1 MSRLAAKPLKIV
13 SLMLR
18 TALFSAMLAAPV
30 LAVPAFGDARGTQI
44 EAPAMKKKGAGFVI
58 LVSLQRR

>member
-1 MSRLAAKPLKIV
+1 MSRLAAKPLRIV

-18 TALFSAMLAAPV
+18 TALFTAMLAAPV
-30 LAVPAFGDARGTQI
+30 LAVPAFGDAHGTQI
-44 EAPAMKKKGAGFVI
+44 DAPSMKKKGAGLVI

>member
-1 MSRLAAKPLKIV
+1 MFRLAAKPLKIA

-18 TALFSAMLAAPV
+18 TALFSAVLAAPV
-30 LAVPAFGDARGTQI
+30 LAVPAFGDASSTQI
-44 EAPAMKKKGAGFVI
+44 EAPAMKKKGAGLVI